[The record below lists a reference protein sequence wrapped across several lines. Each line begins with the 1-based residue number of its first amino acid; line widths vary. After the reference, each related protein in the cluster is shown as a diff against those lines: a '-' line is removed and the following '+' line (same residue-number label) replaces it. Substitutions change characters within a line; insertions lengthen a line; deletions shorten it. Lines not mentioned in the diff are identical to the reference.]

1 MNSFTGPVQN
11 NAKSLEIKFKKAQQM
26 QIVKEKI
33 DELFDEANR
42 KVIRGSDHLKC
53 QYEIYQNDIKSSE
66 EILRY
71 ETLKYQDIF
80 TCIFRKEHL
89 KCGECK
95 KYLGGFII
103 TAIFCHCCNMYF
115 HINCFELDKGKEES
129 PRSSIMPKPSFP
141 GIKVQHA
148 TYFLGCFQEIK
159 SPAKYILK

>member
-1 MNSFTGPVQN
+1 MFGFIKTSTKDFVEREEELENKFLTLNSFTGPVQN

-71 ETLKYQDIF
+71 ETLIY
-80 TCIFRKEHL
+80 
-89 KCGECK
+89 
-95 KYLGGFII
+95 
-103 TAIFCHCCNMYF
+103 A
-115 HINCFELDKGKEES
+115 
-129 PRSSIMPKPSFP
+129 
-141 GIKVQHA
+141 
-148 TYFLGCFQEIK
+148 
-159 SPAKYILK
+159 